1 MKSIRTLGILLLT
14 TIMVPSVSVRGDTFF
29 DFGLRWTQWVPNRG
43 KIQKFEKEEAP
54 VQIPVPTPANAEVSN
69 PAPRSP
75 EPVRPAPTSNGS
87 GFYSGGYSAPS
98 TYVPISGS
106 APQAPAAT
114 PPPAPS
120 TPPPAA
126 PVVTSSVQSPSP
138 SVTAP
143 ATPVPNVYP
152 ITPPPAANGSQSAP
166 IVSKSRFDA
175 LIRMD
180 TGPYSLSDKL
190 LTGQPTAWYASPVVQ
205 SVYGGTPNDEQRRT
219 FENDVLQKVQQTYAN
234 SGVNLNL
241 TNDSSASAARTISVV
256 SGAGYGADSTVAG
269 ITVMNGDGFS
279 FIDKLDRVANV
290 DDLEWAVARNVAHEL
305 LHAFNVGHHDTSG
318 TYLDAA
324 VANWDML
331 LSPDTKFS
339 EDAVADLR
347 TQIAAGIP
355 ESATSAIGSFGQHI
369 AASSTCAHCIAAQR
383 IDVQPVPEPAT
394 IAMWTVG
401 VALAFVAHRKRQA
414 RIA

>member
-1 MKSIRTLGILLLT
+1 M
-14 TIMVPSVSVRGDTFF
+14 VSV
-29 DFGLRWTQWVPNRG
+29 
-43 KIQKFEKEEAP
+43 E
-54 VQIPVPTPANAEVSN
+54 
-69 PAPRSP
+69 
-75 EPVRPAPTSNGS
+75 
-87 GFYSGGYSAPS
+87 
-98 TYVPISGS
+98 
-106 APQAPAAT
+106 
-114 PPPAPS
+114 
-120 TPPPAA
+120 
-126 PVVTSSVQSPSP
+126 
-138 SVTAP
+138 
-143 ATPVPNVYP
+143 
-152 ITPPPAANGSQSAP
+152 
-166 IVSKSRFDA
+166 
-175 LIRMD
+175 
-180 TGPYSLSDKL
+180 
-190 LTGQPTAWYASPVVQ
+190 
-205 SVYGGTPNDEQRRT
+205 
-219 FENDVLQKVQQTYAN
+219 
-234 SGVNLNL
+234 LNL
-241 TNDSSASAARTISVV
+241 T
-256 SGAGYGADSTVAG
+256 GE
-269 ITVMNGDGFS
+269 
-279 FIDKLDRVANV
+279 IDHDVLIPERHHLLLDPVKVRLGHLHAVDQPAVRPKVLRGHRLLNVHKVANV